1 MEGSRAERKDIPAA
15 LHHWRIAARTA
26 AGAAALAMLL
36 LTSAPLEKGS
46 LPPGVVESRVL
57 LKRAQSFEARPAR
70 RRPYHPPHVVKVWMV
85 EHRGRVFRCIQLPR
99 CEHLEVILSLDWKG
113 QTLEEAKRR
122 HGGIAACTDGFV
134 HSRNLT
140 PADFL
145 QTGGRRLSRAVTGRW
160 MLVIHDGGAMDI
172 HGNYF
177 LVKGRE
183 GVTAAALGQRLV
195 PLAYDG
201 FSKAFMNRVTDRMG
215 IGLTNHHI
223 FIAAGRS
230 DIWRFSKLFS
240 EVLNCKVAINTDGGH
255 VVRGRSSTH
264 IVFRWKTAQPISRP
278 GPSRE

>member
-1 MEGSRAERKDIPAA
+1 MDGLRLGSSKIWRFRVSSGRAAQ
-15 LHHWRIAARTA
+15 
-26 AGAAALAMLL
+26 GVGALAASLFLL
-36 LTSAPLEKGS
+36 VPAPLERGV

-57 LKRAQSFEARPAR
+57 LRRAQALEARPKR
-70 RRPYHPPHVVKVWMV
+70 PRPYHPPHVVKVWMV

-99 CEHLEVILSLDWKG
+99 CEHMEAILSLDWNG
-113 QTLEEAKRR
+113 QTLEQAKKR
-122 HGGIAACTDGFV
+122 HGGVAACTDGFI

-145 QTGGRRLSRAVTGRW
+145 QANGRRLSRAVTGRW
-160 MLVIHDGGAMDI
+160 MLVIQQSGALDI

-177 LVKGRE
+177 LVKGKE

-201 FSKAFMNRVTDRMG
+201 FSKAFMNRVTERMG

-240 EVLNCKVAINTDGGH
+240 EVLHCKVAINTDGGH

-264 IVFRWKTAQPISRP
+264 IVFRWKTQQPITR
-278 GPSRE
+278 